1 MYSDLILFD
10 GICNLC
16 NGWVQFIIKRDKEK
30 RFRFGALQS
39 EAAQNILQQLPHLQN
54 INSVIFISDGKA
66 FTQSRA
72 VLEIFR
78 LLGYPWKLF
87 YGFIILPPF
96 LRNYLYN
103 ILAQYRYK
111 WFGKRDSCMMP
122 DDKLKERF
130 ID

>member
-1 MYSDLILFD
+1 M
-10 GICNLC
+10 
-16 NGWVQFIIKRDKEK
+16 
-30 RFRFGALQS
+30 QS
-39 EAAQNILQQLPHLQN
+39 EAAQNILQQHPHLQN

-72 VLEIFR
+72 VLEIFS

-87 YGFIILPPF
+87 YAFIILPPVI
-96 LRNYLYN
+96 RNFLYN
-103 ILAQYRYK
+103 FVARYRYK